1 MPISSLVLSL
11 KPEILNFFRIHILVD
26 ITLCVCVCVYMC
38 VLVCLCFP
46 DRLKCLFDTVCSKNH
61 SASQPD
67 EQQQEGCYDSPC
79 ASFQASLQVSDF
91 TTHSLVFNCTEYHW
105 FLTLQSMHNISF
117 LSLFISPWDGRA
129 LALLIQGSRTTW
141 PAPACNHN
149 LLYLGQSPGAL
160 LGMLLSTSH

>member
-61 SASQPD
+61 SAS
-67 EQQQEGCYDSPC
+67 
-79 ASFQASLQVSDF
+79 
-91 TTHSLVFNCTEYHW
+91 
-105 FLTLQSMHNISF
+105 
-117 LSLFISPWDGRA
+117 
-129 LALLIQGSRTTW
+129 
-141 PAPACNHN
+141 
-149 LLYLGQSPGAL
+149 
-160 LGMLLSTSH
+160 